1 MVKWSSNGL
10 TSWSEKISN
19 GSTWEGIVNESRYWG
34 ATGNASER
42 NKGRT
47 FFLCVFEQVFVFQ
60 KKCAWFLRNSRALS
74 FRNHDILGKSSKFL
88 IVRLIF
94 TSTKCRYSWKH
105 PFLSLIEVTV
115 LRMLETDVNVSQW
128 TFPLVEMCFSP
139 PGTFIW
145 SSHASHAQQFK
156 TVKGQEI
163 WLLFPALQY
172 LIKCF
177 GASLGAASQKVFGSG
192 SPQHP
197 SQV

>member
-1 MVKWSSNGL
+1 MSQD
-10 TSWSEKISN
+10 T
-19 GSTWEGIVNESRYWG
+19 EGRPG
-34 ATGNASER
+34 MPQKER
-42 NKGRT
+42 KEELS
-47 FFLCVFEQVFVFQ
+47 FCVFLNKYLYFR
-60 KKCAWFLRNSRALS
+60 RNVPGSLE
-74 FRNHDILGKSSKFL
+74 ILGLFHLEIMTFWGKSSKFL

-94 TSTKCRYSWKH
+94 TSMKCRYSWKH
-105 PFLSLIEVTV
+105 PFLSLTEVTV

-128 TFPLVEMCFSP
+128 TFPLVEMCFWP

>member
-1 MVKWSSNGL
+1 MSQD
-10 TSWSEKISN
+10 T
-19 GSTWEGIVNESRYWG
+19 EGRPGMPQKEIKEELS
-34 ATGNASER
+34 
-42 NKGRT
+42 
-47 FFLCVFEQVFVFQ
+47 FCVFLNKYLYFR
-60 KKCAWFLRNSRALS
+60 RNVPGSLETLGL
-74 FRNHDILGKSSKFL
+74 FHLEIMTFWGKSSKFL